1 MLRSIRSRRPHRP
14 RYGVYICAVISAL
27 LLLLSVSLLYT
38 RLSHSES
45 HHFHYRHQNPNAQYG
60 DVSLTNPLI
69 SDELNDGVS
78 IATEDKIDEFDD
90 VVEETP
96 KDEEVEDEEDP
107 QSDISQSKVS
117 GYVFDHVTGVIRRG
131 FNKRK
136 IEDWDEDY
144 NGFTAGLGALD
155 KSKVAFGSDDVPVD
169 MEVRRR
175 MSEVEGIE
183 DALLLKVGSKVSPLR
198 EGWGEWFDKKGD
210 FLRRDRMFKS
220 NLEMLNP
227 LHNPMLQDPDA
238 VGVTGLTRGDK
249 VLQKWWLNHFKKVPF
264 TGKKRLGISG
274 RAREV
279 KLYENGGEDGKKESS
294 SGDGVVNVSGIDVG
308 TELDENEKDRKAGK
322 DLNSGANGKSNTD
335 RNLSY
340 MSNATDKEIGN
351 TVEQISDSD
360 QVGGFKDEFSGVI
373 YADGKIWGYYPGL
386 SPFLSFSDFV
396 DTFFMKGK
404 CNMRVFMVWNS
415 PPWMYSVRQ
424 QRGLE
429 SLLSHHRDACV
440 LVLSETIEL
449 DFFKDNFVKDGYKV
463 AVAMPNLDELL
474 KDTPTHIFA
483 SAWFEWRKTK
493 YYATHYSEL
502 VRLAALYKYG
512 GIYLDS
518 DIIVLKPLSSLRNSV
533 GKEDQLAA
541 SSLNGA
547 VMAFERKSPFIMEC
561 LKEFYMTY
569 DDTRLRW
576 NGADLLSRVARRF
589 LGVRNKSIR
598 QLQLKV
604 QPSFIFFPI
613 TPQNISRYFTAPT
626 TETEKAEQDALF
638 RKILNESLT
647 FHFWNS
653 LTFSLIPELESLA
666 TRLIDHPCIRC
677 TDVL

>member
-38 RLSHSES
+38 RLSHSQS
-45 HHFHYRHQNPNAQYG
+45 HHFHYRRQNPDSQYD
-60 DVSLTNPLI
+60 DVSLTNPLV
-69 SDELNDGVS
+69 SDEGNDVGS
-78 IATEDKIDEFDD
+78 IATEDKIDELDD

-96 KDEEVEDEEDP
+96 KDEEVDDEDDP
-107 QSDISQSKVS
+107 QSEISQSRVS

-136 IEDWDEDY
+136 IDDWEEDY
-144 NGFTAGLGALD
+144 SGFNMGLGALD
-155 KSKVAFGSDDVPVD
+155 KSKAAFGSDDVPVD

-175 MSEVEGIE
+175 MSEVAGIE
-183 DALLLKVGSKVSPLR
+183 DALLLKVGKRVSPLR

-220 NLEMLNP
+220 NVEKLNP

-238 VGVTGLTRGDK
+238 VGVTGLTKGDK

-264 TGKKRLGISG
+264 LGKKPLGVSG
-274 RAREV
+274 RPREV
-279 KLYENGGEDGKKESS
+279 KLRENGREGRKMESD
-294 SGDGVVNVSGIDVG
+294 SGDGVVNGRGNGIGVG
-308 TELDENEKDRKAGK
+308 TEVAENESKG
-322 DLNSGANGKSNTD
+322 LNSGSSGNSSTY

-340 MSNATDKEIGN
+340 MSNVSDKAIGN
-351 TVEQISDSD
+351 TVEQISESDPD

-373 YADGKIWGYYPGL
+373 YADGKRWGYYPGL
-386 SPFLSFSDFV
+386 DPLLSFSDFV
-396 DTFFMKGK
+396 DVFFRKGK
-404 CNMRVFMVWNS
+404 CEMRVFMVWNS
-415 PPWMYSVRQ
+415 PPWMYTVRQ

-429 SLLSHHRDACV
+429 SLLSRHRDACV

-449 DFFKDNFVKDGYKV
+449 DFFKNNFLKDGYKV

-474 KDTPTHIFA
+474 RDTPTHIFA
-483 SAWFEWRKTK
+483 SAWSEWRKTK

-518 DIIVLKPLSSLRNSV
+518 DIIVLKPLSSLHNSV
-533 GKEDQLAA
+533 GKEDRPAG

-547 VMAFERKSPFIMEC
+547 VMAFNRRSPFIMEC

-569 DDTRLRW
+569 DDTRLRL
-576 NGADLLSRVARRF
+576 NGADLLTRVAR
-589 LGVRNKSIR
+589 
-598 QLQLKV
+598 
-604 QPSFIFFPI
+604 
-613 TPQNISRYFTAPT
+613 RYFTAPS
-626 TETEKAEQDALF
+626 TETEKAQQDALF
-638 RKILNESLT
+638 RKILDESLT

-653 LTFSLIPELESLA
+653 LTSALIPEPESLA

>member
-38 RLSHSES
+38 RLSHSQS
-45 HHFHYRHQNPNAQYG
+45 HHFHYRRQNPDSQYD
-60 DVSLTNPLI
+60 DVSLTNPLV
-69 SDELNDGVS
+69 SDEGNDVGS
-78 IATEDKIDEFDD
+78 IATEDKIDELDD

-96 KDEEVEDEEDP
+96 KDEEVDDEDDP
-107 QSDISQSKVS
+107 QSEISQSRVS

-136 IEDWDEDY
+136 IEDWEEDY
-144 NGFTAGLGALD
+144 NGFKGLGALD

-175 MSEVEGIE
+175 MSEVAGIE
-183 DALLLKVGSKVSPLR
+183 DALLLRVGKRVSPLR

-220 NLEMLNP
+220 NVEKLNP

-238 VGVTGLTRGDK
+238 VGVTGLTKGDK

-264 TGKKRLGISG
+264 LGKKPLGVLG
-274 RAREV
+274 RPREV
-279 KLYENGGEDGKKESS
+279 KLRENGREGRKMESDG
-294 SGDGVVNVSGIDVG
+294 GDGVVNGRGNGIGVG
-308 TELDENEKDRKAGK
+308 TEVAENESKG
-322 DLNSGANGKSNTD
+322 LNSGSSGNSSTD

-340 MSNATDKEIGN
+340 MSNVSDKAIGN
-351 TVEQISDSD
+351 TVEQISESDPD

-373 YADGKIWGYYPGL
+373 YADGKRWGYYPGL
-386 SPFLSFSDFV
+386 DPLLSFSDFV
-396 DTFFMKGK
+396 DVFFRKGK
-404 CNMRVFMVWNS
+404 CEMRVFMVWNS
-415 PPWMYSVRQ
+415 PPWMYTVRQ

-429 SLLSHHRDACV
+429 SLLSRHRDACV

-449 DFFKDNFVKDGYKV
+449 DFFKNNFLKDGYKV

-474 KDTPTHIFA
+474 RDTPTHIFA
-483 SAWFEWRKTK
+483 SAWSEWRKTK

-518 DIIVLKPLSSLRNSV
+518 DIIVLKPLSSLHNSV
-533 GKEDQLAA
+533 GTEDRPAG

-547 VMAFERKSPFIMEC
+547 VMAFNRRSPFIMEC

-569 DDTRLRW
+569 DDTRLRL
-576 NGADLLSRVARRF
+576 NGADLLTRVARRF
-589 LGVRNKSIR
+589 LSSRNKSVR
-598 QLQLKV
+598 QLELKV

-613 TPQNISRYFTAPT
+613 ASQNISRYFTAPS
-626 TETEKAEQDALF
+626 TETEKAQQDALF
-638 RKILNESLT
+638 RKILDESLT

-653 LTFSLIPELESLA
+653 LTSALIPEPESLA